1 MFLQL
6 LVGELPMNEK
16 GALNGIKVIDLTRV
30 ISGPFCTLL
39 LADMGAEVIKVEPP
53 KGDNVRNQG
62 NFVDGFS
69 AYFTQFN
76 RNKKSIILDLYKDKD
91 KDVLKSLLSESDV
104 LVDNFR
110 PGILSKMGFDENTL
124 ININPR
130 LIKASVNGF
139 GSKGEYSQR
148 PAFDFIAQAMSG
160 FMHMNGSDDTGP
172 VRSALP
178 ISDLIAGLYCA
189 FGIVCALQS
198 RQKSNQGQ
206 NVETSLTSGLMSLM
220 AYLSAEYF
228 VTNKNPKK
236 SGNNHPILAPY
247 GLFNTKDGNIAVA
260 PANDKLCE
268 VFLKEI
274 KLEHLLKKELFN
286 NNNSRVINR
295 VKLNEII
302 NSKMCLKTTDFWVN
316 RLNEAGCPAGKV
328 FSLSESLNST
338 LARDNEMV
346 IESNGP
352 GKRKIKMTGFP
363 VKLSSTPARLF
374 RPAPELGEHTF
385 EILSKL
391 NKKK

>member
-124 ININPR
+124 NNINPR

-228 VTNKNPKK
+228 VTNKNPEK
-236 SGNNHPILAPY
+236 S
-247 GLFNTKDGNIAVA
+247 
-260 PANDKLCE
+260 
-268 VFLKEI
+268 
-274 KLEHLLKKELFN
+274 
-286 NNNSRVINR
+286 
-295 VKLNEII
+295 
-302 NSKMCLKTTDFWVN
+302 
-316 RLNEAGCPAGKV
+316 
-328 FSLSESLNST
+328 
-338 LARDNEMV
+338 
-346 IESNGP
+346 
-352 GKRKIKMTGFP
+352 
-363 VKLSSTPARLF
+363 
-374 RPAPELGEHTF
+374 
-385 EILSKL
+385 
-391 NKKK
+391 